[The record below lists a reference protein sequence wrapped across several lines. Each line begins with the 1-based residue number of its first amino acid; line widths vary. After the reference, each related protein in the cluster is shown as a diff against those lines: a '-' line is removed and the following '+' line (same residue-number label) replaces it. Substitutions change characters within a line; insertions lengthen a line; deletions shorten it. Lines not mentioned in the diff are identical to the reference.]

1 MCDYC
6 INNTFVEKLNFL
18 LAKVIPSQFLK
29 NAYVHICIYAFIYIY
44 TYIYKERIRESITF
58 FSENIIGAYLHEYI
72 NIEIRYK
79 IRIFLHS
86 IQGIKIT
93 NDFQEYNFK
102 GFKISMFSCS
112 LRQHIY

>member
-6 INNTFVEKLNFL
+6 INNIFVEKINFL
-18 LAKVIPSQFLK
+18 LADKGNSFSVPQK
-29 NAYVHICIYAFIYIY
+29 CICTYIYIHLY
-44 TYIYKERIRESITF
+44 IYIYKERITESMIF

-93 NDFQEYNFK
+93 NDF
-102 GFKISMFSCS
+102 
-112 LRQHIY
+112 

>member
-1 MCDYC
+1 MY
-6 INNTFVEKLNFL
+6 I
-18 LAKVIPSQFLK
+18 
-29 NAYVHICIYAFIYIY
+29 YVHMHLYIY
-44 TYIYKERIRESITF
+44 TYIYKERIIESITI

-102 GFKISMFSCS
+102 GFKITMFSCL